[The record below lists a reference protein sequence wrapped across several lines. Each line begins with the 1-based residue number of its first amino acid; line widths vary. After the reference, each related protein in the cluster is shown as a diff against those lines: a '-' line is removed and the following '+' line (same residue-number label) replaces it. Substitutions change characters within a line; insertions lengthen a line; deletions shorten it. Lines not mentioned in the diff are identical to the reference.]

1 MSTIKKKPASRL
13 SDAFVRSPDCATYL
27 VDLKLPPELWA
38 VFALAEQP
46 VTAEQV
52 VARAGLDLETAKLA
66 LRRLARRKLIQ
77 KHIVGW
83 QDYINASPAIT
94 PVAPP
99 SVPAP
104 AIAPMPT
111 PAPAIAAAVAVA
123 TAMPAVV
130 VASPAPVPPAPA
142 LVRLSAAPKPVV
154 ATEIVFTLRSA
165 SADARRRSAAAGQI
179 EFKLA
184 RVAATPAK
192 AETGRKLRPILD
204 AIIEK
209 GGGGLQGQL
218 LAYRVF
224 LRIPSE
230 IAAAA
235 GLSSLSLV
243 DDDFTVQD
251 PRLIDALFEAA
262 RTVAGLESLPQAA

>member
-1 MSTIKKKPASRL
+1 MSTTTKKKPASRL
-13 SDAFVRSPDCATYL
+13 SDAFVRSPDCAAYL

-52 VARAGLDLETAKLA
+52 VARTGLDLETAKLA

-83 QDYINASPAIT
+83 QDYINASPAAA
-94 PVAPP
+94 PVAPA
-99 SVPAP
+99 SVVAPLAPMPAPVIAPAP
-104 AIAPMPT
+104 AV
-111 PAPAIAAAVAVA
+111 AAAAPVII
-123 TAMPAVV
+123 
-130 VASPAPVPPAPA
+130 ASPAPVAPTPA
-142 LVRLSAAPKPVV
+142 LVRLSAAPKPSVV
-154 ATEIVFTLRSA
+154 TEIVFSLRSA
-165 SADARRRSAAAGQI
+165 TADARRREAATGLI
-179 EFKLA
+179 EFKLTRTA
-184 RVAATPAK
+184 SPAAASPG
-192 AETGRKLRPILD
+192 TGRKLRPILD

-224 LRIPSE
+224 LRIPSG

-251 PRLIDALFEAA
+251 PRLIDALFESA

>member
-1 MSTIKKKPASRL
+1 MSTIKKKSAARL

-52 VARAGLDLETAKLA
+52 VAKTGIDLETAKLA

-83 QDYINASPAIT
+83 QDYINASP
-94 PVAPP
+94 VAP
-99 SVPAP
+99 
-104 AIAPMPT
+104 
-111 PAPAIAAAVAVA
+111 AVA
-123 TAMPAVV
+123 TPPPAPLPAPVVATAPAVTAPAPV
-130 VASPAPVPPAPA
+130 LVASPAPVAPTPA
-142 LVRLSAAPKPVV
+142 LVRLTAAPKPAVV
-154 ATEIVFTLRSA
+154 TEVVFTLRNA
-165 SADARRRSAAAGQI
+165 ETDARRRAAAAGLV
-179 EFKLA
+179 EFKLT
-184 RVAATPAK
+184 RTVASPA
-192 AETGRKLRPILD
+192 APASAGAGRKLRPILD

>member
-1 MSTIKKKPASRL
+1 MSTTTIKKKPAARL
-13 SDAFVRSPDCATYL
+13 SDAFVRSPDCAAYL

-52 VARAGLDLETAKLA
+52 VARTGLDLETAKLA

-83 QDYINASPAIT
+83 QDYIKAGPVAAPAAPAASPA
-94 PVAPP
+94 PVVAP
-99 SVPAP
+99 AP
-104 AIAPMPT
+104 VVV
-111 PAPAIAAAVAVA
+111 AAA
-123 TAMPAVV
+123 PII
-130 VASPAPVPPAPA
+130 VASPAPIAPTPP
-142 LVRLSAAPKPVV
+142 LVRLSAAPKPAVV
-154 ATEIVFTLRSA
+154 TEVVFTLRNSG
-165 SADARRRSAAAGQI
+165 ADARRRAAAAGLV
-179 EFKLA
+179 EFKLTRPVSA
-184 RVAATPAK
+184 PVAATAG
-192 AETGRKLRPILD
+192 TGRKLRPILD

-243 DDDFTVQD
+243 DDDFTVED
-251 PRLIDALFEAA
+251 PRLIDALFESA

>member
-1 MSTIKKKPASRL
+1 MSTIKKKPAARL
-13 SDAFVRSPDCATYL
+13 SDAFVRSPDCAAYL

-52 VARAGLDLETAKLA
+52 VAKTGLDLETSKLA

-83 QDYINASPAIT
+83 QDYINAHS
-94 PVAPP
+94 VAL
-99 SVPAP
+99 
-104 AIAPMPT
+104 
-111 PAPAIAAAVAVA
+111 AVA
-123 TAMPAVV
+123 TPPTAPLL
-130 VASPAPVPPAPA
+130 APVAPAPA
-142 LVRLSAAPKPVV
+142 LVRLTAAPKSPV
-154 ATEIVFTLRSA
+154 ATEVVFTLRRA
-165 SADARRRSAAAGQI
+165 EADARRRAALIGLV
-179 EFKLA
+179 EFKLT
-184 RVAATPAK
+184 RTVAPSAPAS
-192 AETGRKLRPILD
+192 AGAGRKLRPILD

-209 GGGGLQGQL
+209 GGGGLNGQL

-230 IAAAA
+230 LVAAS

>member
-1 MSTIKKKPASRL
+1 MSTTTKKKPASRL
-13 SDAFVRSPDCATYL
+13 SDAFVRSPDCAAYL

-52 VARAGLDLETAKLA
+52 VARTGLDLETAKLA

-83 QDYINASPAIT
+83 QDYINASPAT
-94 PVAPP
+94 PTAP
-99 SVPAP
+99 
-104 AIAPMPT
+104 
-111 PAPAIAAAVAVA
+111 AAAVAA
-123 TAMPAVV
+123 KPEPAAAPVPAAAAVSPVV
-130 VASPAPVPPAPA
+130 VASPAPVAPTPA
-142 LVRLSAAPKPVV
+142 LVRLSAAPKPVIVTEV
-154 ATEIVFTLRSA
+154 AFTLRNPE
-165 SADARRRSAAAGQI
+165 ADARRRAAAAGI
-179 EFKLA
+179 VEFKLTRTVA
-184 RVAATPAK
+184 PVAASPSPG
-192 AETGRKLRPILD
+192 TGRKLRPILD

>member
-1 MSTIKKKPASRL
+1 MSTIKKKSAARL

-52 VARAGLDLETAKLA
+52 VAKTGIDLETAKLA

-83 QDYINASPAIT
+83 QDYINASP
-94 PVAPP
+94 VAP
-99 SVPAP
+99 
-104 AIAPMPT
+104 
-111 PAPAIAAAVAVA
+111 AVA
-123 TAMPAVV
+123 TPPPAPLPAPVVATAPAVTAPAPV
-130 VASPAPVPPAPA
+130 LVASPAPVAPTPA
-142 LVRLSAAPKPVV
+142 LVRLTAAPKPAVV
-154 ATEIVFTLRSA
+154 TEVVFTLRNA
-165 SADARRRSAAAGQI
+165 ETDARRRAAAAGLV
-179 EFKLA
+179 EFKLT
-184 RVAATPAK
+184 RTVAAPAK
-192 AETGRKLRPILD
+192 TDTGRKLRPILD

-243 DDDFTVQD
+243 NDDFTVQD
-251 PRLIDALFEAA
+251 PRLIEALFEAA

>member
-1 MSTIKKKPASRL
+1 MSTIKKKSAARL

-27 VDLKLPPELWA
+27 IDLKLPPELWA
-38 VFALAEQP
+38 VFALTEQP

-52 VARAGLDLETAKLA
+52 VDRSGLDLETAKLA

-77 KHIVGW
+77 KHVLGW
-83 QDYINASPAIT
+83 QDYIKAG
-94 PVAPP
+94 PVAAPAP
-99 SVPAP
+99 APVFAPAPAVVATAPVVAAAVVAPAP
-104 AIAPMPT
+104 AI
-111 PAPAIAAAVAVA
+111 
-123 TAMPAVV
+123 
-130 VASPAPVPPAPA
+130 VASPAPVAPTPA
-142 LVRLSAAPKPVV
+142 LVRLSATPKPPVV
-154 ATEIVFTLRSA
+154 TEVVFTLRSA
-165 SADARRRSAAAGQI
+165 QADARRRAAAAGII
-179 EFKLA
+179 EFKLTRTA
-184 RVAATPAK
+184 APSATVA
-192 AETGRKLRPILD
+192 GRKLRPILD

-243 DDDFTVQD
+243 DDDFIVED